1 MFLAVL
7 LMLGTACMLR
17 AARVELAEVPSE
29 SMGRKVKVVY
39 VVPDREEDGVR
50 CPVVYLLHGHG
61 GYEMEWLRFRPDLP
75 RLADELGF
83 IFACVDGENSWYWD
97 SPLHPEYRYETFM
110 AVDLVKYTDGRYATV
125 ARKEGRAIAGLSMGG
140 HGALWLSIR
149 HKDTYGAA
157 ASMSGGLDIRP
168 FPDNWHMKDQLGT
181 LEENREVWD
190 SHTVITQLDSLKNGD
205 LAISIDCGESDF
217 FLEVNKACHREL
229 LKRGIDHDFTTRPG
243 GHNADYWRNSLD
255 YQLLFFRKYFRRNGV
270 K

>member
-1 MFLAVL
+1 
-7 LMLGTACMLR
+7 MLR

-140 HGALWLSIR
+140 FHSLHISCYYPDAFDYVGLFSAAIR
-149 HKDTYGAA
+149 HRE
-157 ASMSGGLDIRP
+157 GLDSPVYRDVEAQIARQFSKAP
-168 FPDNWHMKDQLGT
+168 GLYYIAIGDEDFLYKDNCGF
-181 LEENREVWD
+181 REF
-190 SHTVITQLDSLKNGD
+190 LDSKGYPYEYHESGEGHIWKNWRIY
-205 LAISIDCGESDF
+205 LSDF
-217 FLEVNKACHREL
+217 VTK
-229 LKRGIDHDFTTRPG
+229 
-243 GHNADYWRNSLD
+243 
-255 YQLLFFRKYFRRNGV
+255 LFK
-270 K
+270 